1 MINVEDYMD
10 INMEGDGDAGELI
23 HFEVTPDSKLHNKHI
38 ERLSNSLC
46 NYTPIIKRITTD
58 GDYYVYRRKDFI
70 SYEAVLKK
78 NATKFYFTTTKT
90 NQIITKKALESTWG
104 KATIQE
110 AADPFIK
117 EPDVLTVVEYHYHY
131 MFSLRIDLRK
141 QNGIMENLLET
152 LNIMDEHDEVYLQI
166 VGFPSNHNWSSGATD
181 HYKKFQEG
189 KMPSK
194 VRFNKKAITQGVVKG
209 VAKTMVGT
217 LNAIVSMTGGKAE
230 PFDIDGNE
238 RALILKDGELRRETI
253 QKTRLQSY
261 ETEIRIG
268 VICAD
273 KARAQAISKSVA
285 VAFREMDGDNY
296 LEDLRGNARTWKR
309 MKKRSKSIKP
319 QPDYFSTL
327 EFSRLLSLPTV
338 TLQDAYHI
346 PNIAIVE
353 TELPRR
359 MLEGGLLIGFNQ
371 YKGKRQ
377 NIYFPTDNY
386 DELCLPHAI
395 VGGMGQGKTKG
406 HGANRVVEAVQNGF
420 GALCLDPA
428 KYELGNEIEAVL
440 PPEKVIRINLG
451 ETPIAIDWRETK
463 HAIRSK
469 NRLANTILNFFG
481 GQDETGGQT
490 TRFLRASVFGMQTA
504 NIKELLRMFE
514 DMDYLKECIEKMD
527 EGSIHRQT
535 LQSLV
540 EYTDGRRRQI
550 LDPVYN
556 RLDDIMGDEYLGE
569 CFDSTDGLDMV
580 ELLSQRKAI
589 IIDMPKKL
597 VGETGINLIGN
608 LLMTKIDLAM
618 TLREEENQ
626 FPFFV
631 VIDEPHQFSRSKK
644 VWKSACVESRKYRLQ
659 YTFMFHD
666 WSQLGGDLRDIV
678 KSSGAHFSLYPSSK
692 KTFVDLQEE
701 MFPLTLEDALS
712 LKTHHAINI
721 LTSGKQKVTPFI
733 MHMAKPPSQRDS

>member
-10 INMEGDGDAGELI
+10 LEPSGGVGELV
-23 HFEVTPDSKLHNKHI
+23 HFQVIPDSKLDNKNV

-46 NYTPIIKRITTD
+46 NYMPIIKRIKTD
-58 GDYYVYRRKDFI
+58 GDFYVYERKNFI
-70 SYEAVLKK
+70 SYEIVLKK
-78 NATKFYFTTTKT
+78 KDVRFYFTTTKQ
-90 NQIITKKALESTWG
+90 NQIITKKALESTWH
-104 KATIQE
+104 KSTIQE
-110 AADPFIK
+110 AAEPFVK
-117 EPDVLTVVEYHYHY
+117 EPDLMTIVDYHYHY
-131 MFSLRIDLRK
+131 MFSLRIDMRK
-141 QNGIMENLLET
+141 QNGVLENLLES
-152 LNIMDEHDEVYLQI
+152 LNIMSDNDEVYVQV
-166 VGFPSNHNWSSGATD
+166 VGFPSNNQWSAGATD
-181 HYKKFQEG
+181 HYKKFLEG

-194 VRFNKKAITQGVVKG
+194 VRFNKKSIARGVVKG
-209 VAKTMVGT
+209 VAKTLVGT
-217 LNAIVSMTGGKAE
+217 LNAFISMTGGKAE

-268 VICAD
+268 VICD
-273 KARAQAISKSVA
+273 DTTRAKAISKSVA

-296 LEDLRGNARTWKR
+296 LEDMQGNKRTWKN
-309 MKKRSKSIKP
+309 MKKRSKSLKP
-319 QPDYFSTL
+319 QEDYFSTL
-327 EFSRLLSLPTV
+327 EFSRLLALPTV
-338 TLQDAYHI
+338 TLQDLHHI
-346 PNIAIVE
+346 PNISVVE
-353 TELPRR
+353 TELPPR

-371 YKGKRQ
+371 YKGKKQ
-377 NIYFPTDNY
+377 NIYFPTDNH
-386 DELCLPHAI
+386 DELCLPHAV

-406 HGANRVVEAVQNGF
+406 HGANRVVEAVLNGF

-428 KYELGNEIEAVL
+428 KGELGDEIESFL
-440 PPEKVIRINLG
+440 PPDKVIRINLG
-451 ETPIAIDWRETK
+451 ERPIAIDWRETE

-481 GQDETGGQT
+481 GQDDTGGQT
-490 TRFLRASVFGMQTA
+490 TRFLRASVFGMQTT

-514 DMDYLKECIEKMD
+514 DAEYLKECVESMD
-527 EGSIHRQT
+527 AGSIHRQT
-535 LQSLV
+535 LQSLL

-569 CFDSTDGLDMV
+569 CFDSNDGLDLV
-580 ELLSQRKAI
+580 ELLSQKKAI

-644 VWKSACVESRKYRLQ
+644 IWKSACVESRKYRLQ

-666 WSQLGGDLRDIV
+666 WSQLGSDLRDIV

-701 MFPLTLEDALS
+701 MFPLTLEDALA
-712 LKTHHAINI
+712 LETHYAINI
-721 LTSGKQKVTPFI
+721 LTSGKRKVKPFI
-733 MHMAKPPSQRDS
+733 MHMAKPPSQRNS